1 MFMTVPI
8 LKTENLIL
16 RPLRPT
22 DLDDLY
28 EYAIDPAVYDLGM
41 WRPYPSRESC
51 AEHLAELLREQ
62 EDGRLWWWALEA
74 KSDNKMIGRC
84 QLSEVVPHVGR
95 ADIGYALHKHYWGK
109 GYMTEAIHCVLNYA
123 FEDMQLNRVAAEV
136 LAANAASIHLLEKM
150 GMQREG
156 ILRQDTKIRGFL
168 EDIHLYAI
176 LKSEWDARL

>member
-1 MFMTVPI
+1 MTVPI
-8 LKTENLIL
+8 LETENLIL

-41 WRPYPSRESC
+41 WRPYTSRDAC
-51 AEHLAELLREQ
+51 AEHLAELLEEQ
-62 EDGRLWWWALEA
+62 ENGQLWWWALEA

-84 QLSEVVPHVGR
+84 EISRVVLHVGR
-95 ADIGYALHKHYWGK
+95 ADIGYALHQGYWGK
-109 GYMTEAIHCVLNYA
+109 GYATQALRRVLSYA
-123 FEDMQLNRVAAEV
+123 FEELQLNRVAAEV

-156 ILRQDTKIRGFL
+156 ILRQDTKIRGYL

-176 LKSEWDARL
+176 LKSEWDMR